1 MGLAKELA
9 GLAPF
14 GKGNPMPL
22 FGSKGIRADRFDRI
36 GKNKDI
42 LRFTLAEPAS
52 GIRHAAISFDGY
64 DMVREKLKELY
75 PEEKCAK
82 IWESGRLPVLMD
94 IVYSIDI
101 NTYNGRSSVQLVLKD
116 FRFSEKED
124 ERNNGLKG

>member
-1 MGLAKELA
+1 
-9 GLAPF
+9 
-14 GKGNPMPL
+14 MPL